1 MECLPYR
8 AEFQSELEEFLLGP
22 FKEIG
27 EDLDLTG
34 RHADL
39 RRIPE
44 FYQKTGDFW
53 VLRDQGKIIGTIAL
67 RWIEDRT
74 GEIKRFFVAPGKRG
88 KGQGKTL
95 LEKVIQSA
103 PTFGFRKLRLDTNS
117 KSPAANHLFKKYGF
131 RLIPR
136 YNDEPSAEYFF
147 ELTLV

>member
-8 AEFQSELEEFLLGP
+8 AEFQKELEEFLVGP

-27 EDLDLTG
+27 IDLDLNG
-34 RHADL
+34 PQSDL

-53 VLRDQGKIIGTIAL
+53 VLRDHGKIVGTIAL

-74 GEIKRFFVAPGKRG
+74 GEIKRFFVDPQKRG

-95 LEKVIQSA
+95 LEKVI
-103 PTFGFRKLRLDTNS
+103 
-117 KSPAANHLFKKYGF
+117 
-131 RLIPR
+131 
-136 YNDEPSAEYFF
+136 
-147 ELTLV
+147 

>member
-8 AEFQSELEEFLLGP
+8 AEFQKELEQFLVGP
-22 FKEIG
+22 FLEIG
-27 EDLDLTG
+27 IELDPEG
-34 RHADL
+34 QHSDL

-53 VLRDQGKIIGTIAL
+53 VLRDHGKIVGTIAL

-74 GEIKRFFVAPGKRG
+74 GEIKRFFVDSKKRG
-88 KGQGKTL
+88 KGQGKLL

-117 KSPAANHLFKKYGF
+117 KSPAAIHLFKKYGF
-131 RLIPR
+131 RMIPR
-136 YNDEPSAEYFF
+136 YNDEPDAEYFF
-147 ELTLV
+147 EFTFV